1 MKYSNDCWQG
11 DSSVGPYIKINNI
24 KYKTYIIMLVDDK
37 SRMIMGYD
45 IFFNDTAINMQKVFK
60 TAVETYG
67 IPKRLF
73 VDNGGPYNNKQ
84 LSYICASLGVELI
97 HAKPYSPESKSK
109 QERLFR
115 TIKDGWMRAID
126 WNSFKSLDDVKESL
140 EKFLRENYINKKHS
154 TTKETPNDRWH
165 EDFDLIKYKSEEE
178 IKEAFLHRTT
188 KKVRL
193 DRTIRFNNE
202 YYEVPYKYVGQTI
215 ELRYNPNNLEILY
228 LYEDNKF
235 IEEIRMVDKIANGK
249 SKRTN
254 NIDYS
259 KMINDERDV
268 IEKESEYV

>member
-1 MKYSNDCWQG
+1 MSH
-11 DSSVGPYIKINNI
+11 
-24 KYKTYIIMLVDDK
+24 
-37 SRMIMGYD
+37 
-45 IFFNDTAINMQKVFK
+45 
-60 TAVETYG
+60 
-67 IPKRLF
+67 
-73 VDNGGPYNNKQ
+73 NK
-84 LSYICASLGVELI
+84 A
-97 HAKPYSPESKSK
+97 K

-126 WNSFKSLDDVKESL
+126 WNSFKSLDDVKKSL

-154 TTKETPNDRWH
+154 TTNETPNDRWH
-165 EDFDLIKYKSEEE
+165 EDFDLIKYKNEEE
-178 IKEAFLHRTT
+178 IREAFLHRTT

-202 YYEVPYKYVGQTI
+202 YYEVPYKYVSQTI
-215 ELRYNPNNLEILY
+215 ELRYNPTNLDILY

-235 IEEIRMVDKIANGK
+235 IEEIRKVDKISNGK

-268 IEKESEYV
+268 IERYNEYV